1 MTSDNPQEKQQIRH
15 CMVVHATYPL
25 GETRVEREA
34 LALVEQGFYVDVI
47 CLRGRTEPNTEMVD
61 GVQVFR
67 LPVRRNKG
75 RGLFSQLLEYFVFFT
90 MASIKLATLHRR
102 HRYRIVQLHNL
113 PDFLV
118 FAAWIPKLS
127 GARLILDLHDLMPE
141 FYAGRFGTQLSGWQS
156 RLLCWQ
162 ERLSCRFADRVITVT
177 EPWRE
182 TLIQRGIPG
191 EKISVVMNVADDRVF
206 QAADELERPARNDE
220 RFTLVYHGNITWRY
234 GIDLAVRAIDRVRS
248 EIPQIHFLIHGYGDY
263 REQLAQLIDELG
275 LQNHVTFTTRA
286 MPTSEL
292 PKLIRKANVG
302 VVPYRRDIFTDGI
315 LPTKLMEYAA
325 LEMPVITAR
334 TPAIEAYF
342 DSTMVQFFEPD
353 SVEDLA
359 HCILGLF
366 NDRERLAELS
376 NGIRRFN
383 ERYSWSKTSARYVEL
398 VSELARK

>member
-1 MTSDNPQEKQQIRH
+1 MTPDNSQEKHRIRH

-34 LALVEQGFYVDVI
+34 LVLVEQGYRVDVI
-47 CLRGRTEPNTEMVD
+47 CLRGRNEPATETVE

-67 LPVRRNKG
+67 LPVGRNKG
-75 RGLFSQLLEYFVFFT
+75 RGLVSQLIEYLVFFT
-90 MASIKLATLHRR
+90 LASIKLTRLHRR
-102 HRYRIVQLHNL
+102 QRYHVVQVHNL

-141 FYAGRFGTQLSGWQS
+141 FFAGRFGTNLSGWPS
-156 RLLCWQ
+156 RLLRWQ
-162 ERLSCRFADRVITVT
+162 ERLSCRFANHVITVT

-182 TLIQRGIPG
+182 TLIERGIPG

-206 QAADELERPARNDE
+206 RAENEPETPARKDE
-220 RFTLVYHGNITWRY
+220 GFTLVYHGNITWRY
-234 GIDLAVRAIDRVRS
+234 GIDLAVRAVDRVRN
-248 EIPQIHFLIHGYGDY
+248 EIPQIHFLIHGHGDY
-263 REQLAQLIDELG
+263 RDQLARLIDELG

-286 MPTSEL
+286 MPTLEL

-302 VVPYRRDIFTDGI
+302 VVPYRRDVFTDGI

-325 LEMPVITAR
+325 LEIPVITAR

-353 SVEDLA
+353 SVDDLA
-359 HCILGLF
+359 RCILELF
-366 NDRERLAELS
+366 NDREHLAELK

-383 ERYSWSKTSARYVEL
+383 DRYSWSRTGAEYVEL
-398 VSELARK
+398 VSTLAGK